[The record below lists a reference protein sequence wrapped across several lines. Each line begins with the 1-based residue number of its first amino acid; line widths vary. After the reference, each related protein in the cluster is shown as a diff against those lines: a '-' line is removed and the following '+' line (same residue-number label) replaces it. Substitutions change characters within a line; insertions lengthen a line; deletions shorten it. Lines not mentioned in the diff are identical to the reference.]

1 MFNLGKAALIFVLS
15 AALVGCGACGG
26 RDNQQE
32 APVVVE
38 EERRETIWDL
48 FNSADENTTVKVNK
62 YLWAASLETLSF
74 LPVESADPFTGVI
87 TFGYGRA
94 PGSSRAI
101 RATVLIQDPALDP
114 RSLKVSLQTR
124 GGPASAEMIR
134 AVENA
139 ILTRARQLRIRD
151 SGL

>member
-15 AALVGCGACGG
+15 AALVGCGSFGG

-101 RATVLIQDPALDP
+101 RATVLIQDPALDA